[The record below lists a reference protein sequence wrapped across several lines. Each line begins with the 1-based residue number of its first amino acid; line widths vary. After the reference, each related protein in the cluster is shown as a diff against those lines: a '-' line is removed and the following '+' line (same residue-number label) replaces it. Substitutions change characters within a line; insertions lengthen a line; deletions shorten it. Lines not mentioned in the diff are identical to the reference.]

1 MEDKKKKGKEK
12 KDKKPIKLF
21 TLDTET
27 RGLFGD
33 IFRVGLY
40 DGERYFVS
48 NTFKEI
54 KNILSKYTINY
65 DCHIFIHNLDFDLSK
80 MVNELMPT
88 ANLKKSIFINNN
100 VTVFQASITSTQ
112 HSEENE
118 IISQPITFHDSN
130 KIIMGRLKNICR
142 DFGLDTDKAKIE
154 LKDHIINLGWAKDR
168 KGNPIKDINDY
179 DSFESEGYYFMNVD
193 PWEKELN
200 EYLRMD
206 CVSLYEVVSMIHEI
220 SGLAITEFLKCPTTA
235 SLAMRVFQMNYEEDY
250 NLAISTNYYGITGE
264 INEQF
269 IRDSYCGG
277 RTEVFAPYIKEGFH
291 YDVNS
296 LYPYVMKTFPMP
308 YGKPTMYKGDK
319 AREMFKY
326 WYNFGQGAGF
336 MEIDIHIPDT
346 LHIPPLPVKRMKKLI
361 FPVGNIKGTWTF
373 EEIKMA
379 LEVGCKI
386 IKIHRCLFFDKV
398 DYIFKDFVSFYENIK
413 NNSEGAKKVFAK
425 LMQNS
430 LYGKFGMRRVR
441 KTLLDIDQLEQ
452 CEKRLDTK
460 GYRYIVLENPL
471 IDGEKFIEAE
481 IASKAPYIQPH
492 IAAYV
497 TSLARIVLYKGLM
510 EQQEKG
516 YVAYCDTDSIACKTK
531 MDDSKVHNKEYGKWK
546 LESEIVEGIFLQPK
560 TYWEKHGELE
570 EDAEGN
576 LVNVET
582 KKFKGI
588 PSRKMEDITSETY
601 KKIFSKL
608 QDLQKRIAAG
618 EVISKDEAYFPLY
631 IDKDT
636 GEKTTDKKRIKFA
649 TSLKNGKT
657 NFDEH
662 YEITKGIVLTNM
674 QKREMD
680 YINNTSR
687 PHKLMEFIGGN

>member
-1 MEDKKKKGKEK
+1 MVKKENKKER
-12 KDKKPIKLF
+12 KPVKIF

-40 DGERYFVS
+40 DGEKYFVS

-54 KNILSKYTINY
+54 KTILAKYTINY

-80 MVNELMPT
+80 MVNELIPT

-100 VTVFQASITSTQ
+100 VTVFQASVTTTQ
-112 HSEENE
+112 HTEESE
-118 IISQPITFHDSN
+118 IITQPVTFHDSN

-154 LKDHIINLGWAKDR
+154 LKDHIINLGWAKNS
-168 KGNPIKDINDY
+168 KGKPIKNENEY

-193 PWEKELN
+193 PWERELN

-206 CVSLYEVVSMIHEI
+206 CVSLYEVVSTIHEI

-235 SLAMRVFQMNYEEDY
+235 SLAMRVFQTNYGEDY
-250 NLAISTNYYGITGE
+250 EAATSTNYYGYTGE
-264 INEQF
+264 QNEQF

-277 RTEVFAPYIKEGFH
+277 RTEVFAPYIEQGYH

-296 LYPYVMKTFPMP
+296 LYPYVMKNFPMP

-336 MEIDIHIPDT
+336 MEIDIIIPDT
-346 LHIPPLPVKRMKKLI
+346 LHIPPLPVKRMNKLI
-361 FPVGNIKGTWTF
+361 FPVGNITGTWTF
-373 EEIKMA
+373 EEIKVA
-379 LEVGCKI
+379 LEMGCRI
-386 IKIHRCLFFDKV
+386 NKIHRCLFFDKV
-398 DYIFKDFVSFYENIK
+398 DYIFKNFVSFYEEIK
-413 NNSEGAKKVFAK
+413 NNSDGAKRVFAK

-430 LYGKFGMRRVR
+430 LYGKFGMRRIR
-441 KTLLDIDQLEQ
+441 KTLLDISEKEK
-452 CEKRLDTK
+452 CEERLHK
-460 GYRYIVLENPL
+460 HGYRYVVLENPL
-471 IDGEKFIEAE
+471 IEGDEFIEAE

-497 TSLARIVLYKGLM
+497 TSLARIVLYRGLI

-516 YVAYCDTDSIACKTK
+516 FVAYCDTDSVACKTK

-560 TYWEKHGELE
+560 TYWEKHAELE
-570 EDAEGN
+570 EDSEGN

-588 PSRKMEDITSETY
+588 PSRKMDNVNEDTY
-601 KKIFSKL
+601 KEIFSKL
-608 QDLQKRIAAG
+608 QDIQKRVAAG
-618 EVISKDEAYFPLY
+618 EQISKEEAYFPLY
-631 IDKDT
+631 T
-636 GEKTTDKKRIKFA
+636 EAEKKRIKFA
-649 TSLKNGKT
+649 TNLKNGAT
-657 NFDEH
+657 NFDNH
-662 YEITKGIVLTNM
+662 YEVTKGIILTNM
-674 QKREMD
+674 QKRDMD
-680 YINNTSR
+680 YVNNTSK
-687 PHKLMEFIGGN
+687 PHKLIDFIAEHQFN